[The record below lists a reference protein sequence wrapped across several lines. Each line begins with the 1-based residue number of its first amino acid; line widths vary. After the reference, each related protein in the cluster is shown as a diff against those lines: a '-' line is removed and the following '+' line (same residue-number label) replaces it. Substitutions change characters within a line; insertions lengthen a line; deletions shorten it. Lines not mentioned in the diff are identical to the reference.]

1 MNKSTIQT
9 TKYLVWLFLLF
20 TGLKTNAQV
29 SAYSFSQSGGS
40 YTEITGGTVVAT
52 ATGTSGAAS
61 LDDVIY
67 NLPAGTIPFS
77 FTFDNVAYTGC
88 NISSNGFITFGATAP
103 AASGT
108 TTGYVP
114 LSATTAYAGAISAL
128 GRNLNAYF
136 FSGNAAQTGQIR
148 YQTLGSSPNRTFVV
162 QFKNFKTFNTSGTT
176 FGPVLNFQ
184 IRLSEGTNSI
194 SVAYNFSGAFALSTA
209 QVGLRGPTNGFP
221 TNLNNRS
228 VISSIN
234 TWLTSSAGTSN
245 TATCEFS
252 GSLLPPSGLTYV
264 WAPSS
269 CPAPQNASATNI
281 TQSSAQIIWTSTG
294 GNGTF
299 SIEYGLSGFTQGT
312 GTIINNAQ
320 SGASI
325 SGLLS
330 TTNYQFYVRQVCGVN
345 GSSAWVGPVNFSTGG
360 PGEDCATATLISVAN
375 GQAACSFT
383 TVNSGVSSN
392 GPGSICSDANGNT
405 ANDDKWYRF
414 TAPTNGQ
421 QIIITTTAGSV
432 SDWVMEVWSACPGSG
447 QLIKC
452 SDDVN
457 GFMPEISLCQN
468 EYNPGQTYYIRIW
481 TYSTTATG
489 TCNLCVYR
497 KTACPLAP
505 VNDECVSATRLTVNP
520 PLACPSAGASF
531 STANA
536 TPNTD
541 GATCDAGTKR
551 DVWFVFNTG
560 NLGDIRMTISPGTA
574 TSLKAQL
581 IFECGGFEISCYS
594 PANGNYT
601 FTNLNPQADYI
612 IRVWSDSGA
621 AGTFTICLSD
631 ICANPT
637 AAWGGNQTACSGQA
651 TSLPVNFTGVPPY
664 TFSYRN
670 NSTNQTFN
678 VTTSL
683 NPYSLPL
690 TLSATTTFT
699 LLSMNDAA
707 CSGTASGTAT
717 VNVVNSQSVSLL
729 PFSGVCAGAPSQVL
743 SGGSPAGGVY
753 SGTGVSN
760 GVFAPSVGTQTI
772 TYTVTFAPGC
782 TGSASQQFT
791 VNPIPTVTLNT
802 FPNVCNTAAPFT
814 LTGGS
819 PTGGTYTGTGVSN
832 NVFNPSTAGLG
843 VKIITYTFTSTAG
856 CTNSDTATITVIT
869 CSSCTNPPTANAG
882 LDRSTC
888 AGLNVSLTGTI
899 GGGATSATWST
910 QGTGVFSPNN
920 TSLTAQYIPS
930 AADISAGQ
938 VNLTLTTNDPDGTGP
953 CVAASD
959 VLVITFLPAA
969 SVSTITG
976 SASVCRP
983 ATSVVYSVTN
993 QSGYTYNW
1001 SVPTGVTITSGQGTN
1016 SITTSWS
1023 SSAASG
1029 NVSVAATNSCG
1040 TANRSLS
1047 ITVSAAP
1054 STPVISGPSQACR
1067 PQTGLVYSIPA
1078 VSGVTYSWTVPTGVT
1093 ITGGAGTNSITTS
1106 WSSTAASGNVSVVI
1120 TNSCGN
1126 ATDDLLVSALSSPAT
1141 PVISGSAQVC
1151 QGASGIVYS
1160 TSAQSG
1166 AGYNWTVPTGVTIT
1180 SGQGTNSITTTWSG
1194 SASGGAIS
1202 VSVSNSCGNVTANFN
1217 VTTLALPTIPVIS
1230 GVSSVCPGATG
1241 VTFSIP
1247 AQTGVTYNWTVP
1259 SGVTITA
1266 GQGTTSI
1273 STSWP
1278 AGAASGN
1285 VAVSL
1290 TNSCGSVSATR
1301 AVTVSGSPAA
1311 SSITGP
1317 ATTCTGVSGIVFS
1330 VPAQTGASYSWTVPG
1345 GVTITAGQGTNSITT
1360 TWGSSAVS
1368 GPVRVTI
1375 TNSCGSTSASLNVT
1389 VNTGLNIGSI
1399 SGQSPLCRPATG
1411 IIYSV
1416 NNVAGTTYTW
1426 TVPSNVTIT
1435 AGQGTSSITTSWS
1448 SSAVTGTITVNATG
1462 TCGTTSANRSI
1473 TVRTAVPGT
1482 PGTVSGPSSACPGD
1496 VATFTIA
1503 RVSTADY
1510 YIWTP
1515 PPGSTINGS
1524 SSPFNTPDTFVVV
1537 TFQASYLSDSLRV
1550 RSGNC
1555 AGLST
1560 STRTKAIARRTTV
1573 PSTPGTL
1580 TGQSSGLCGVTSV
1593 TYAMPS
1599 VVSGAISYT
1608 WRIKLTGALINGQPS
1623 PLTIPANQLSV
1634 VITYPNGWNGVD
1646 TIFVRANNGC
1656 GSSTE
1661 RSLRV
1666 ITRPGQPGV
1675 ITGPTTVCVSA
1686 TNQSYNCGTTVGTT
1700 SYTWTIPSGIT
1711 LASGQGTSTVAL
1723 NFNATAATRTISV
1736 VANNACGAG
1745 TSRTLS
1751 VTSQA
1756 CPRLADEGSLTY
1768 LQLFPNPVS
1777 DNLNVRFSAS
1787 NSEHIR
1793 ISVTDIS
1800 GRIVFTEERTVNEGP
1815 NALNLNLSGLSS
1827 GAYLLSLQS
1836 SEGTLKSRLIIER

>member
-392 GPGSICSDANGNT
+392 GPSSICSDANGNT

-421 QIIITTTAGSV
+421 QIIITTTAGTV

-497 KTACPLAP
+497 TTACPLAP

-791 VNPIPTVTLNT
+791 VSPIPAVALNT
-802 FPNVCNTAAPFT
+802 FPNVCQTATPFI
-814 LTGGS
+814 LTGGT
-819 PTGGTYTGTGVSN
+819 PTGGTYTGAGISN
-832 NVFNPSTAGLG
+832 NTFNPASAGLG
-843 VKIITYTFTSTAG
+843 VKIITYTFTSSAG
-856 CTNSDTATITVIT
+856 CTNSDTATITVIS
-869 CSSCTNPPTANAG
+869 CSSCANPPTANAG
-882 LDRSTC
+882 PDKTSC
-888 AGLNVSLTGTI
+888 SGSSVAMAGTF
-899 GGGATSATWST
+899 GGGASTASWST
-910 QGTGVFSPNN
+910 SGSGTFTPNI
-920 TSLTAQYIPS
+920 TSLTAQYNPS
-930 AADISAGQ
+930 AADILSGQ
-938 VNLTLTTNDPDGTGP
+938 VNIVLSTNDPDGTGP
-953 CVAASD
+953 CVAARDTMKIFFRSAP
-959 VLVITFLPAA
+959 VAQTVNGN
-969 SVSTITG
+969 TG
-976 SASVCRP
+976 
-983 ATSVVYSVTN
+983 
-993 QSGYTYNW
+993 
-1001 SVPTGVTITSGQGTN
+1001 I
-1016 SITTSWS
+1016 
-1023 SSAASG
+1023 
-1029 NVSVAATNSCG
+1029 
-1040 TANRSLS
+1040 
-1047 ITVSAAP
+1047 
-1054 STPVISGPSQACR
+1054 CR
-1067 PQTGLVYSIPA
+1067 PQ
-1078 VSGVTYSWTVPTGVT
+1078 SGVVYTISNATSGATYTWTVPT
-1093 ITGGAGTNSITTS
+1093 
-1106 WSSTAASGNVSVVI
+1106 NV
-1120 TNSCGN
+1120 
-1126 ATDDLLVSALSSPAT
+1126 A
-1141 PVISGSAQVC
+1141 ISG
-1151 QGASGIVYS
+1151 
-1160 TSAQSG
+1160 
-1166 AGYNWTVPTGVTIT
+1166 
-1180 SGQGTNSITTTWSG
+1180 
-1194 SASGGAIS
+1194 
-1202 VSVSNSCGNVTANFN
+1202 
-1217 VTTLALPTIPVIS
+1217 
-1230 GVSSVCPGATG
+1230 
-1241 VTFSIP
+1241 
-1247 AQTGVTYNWTVP
+1247 
-1259 SGVTITA
+1259 

-1273 STSWP
+1273 ATNWP
-1278 AGAASGN
+1278 SNAQAGQVCVTVNNG
-1285 VAVSL
+1285 
-1290 TNSCGSVSATR
+1290 CGSVQN
-1301 AVTVSGSPAA
+1301 
-1311 SSITGP
+1311 
-1317 ATTCTGVSGIVFS
+1317 CTS
-1330 VPAQTGASYSWTVPG
+1330 VA
-1345 GVTITAGQGTNSITT
+1345 
-1360 TWGSSAVS
+1360 
-1368 GPVRVTI
+1368 
-1375 TNSCGSTSASLNVT
+1375 L
-1389 VNTGLNIGSI
+1389 
-1399 SGQSPLCRPATG
+1399 
-1411 IIYSV
+1411 
-1416 NNVAGTTYTW
+1416 
-1426 TVPSNVTIT
+1426 
-1435 AGQGTSSITTSWS
+1435 
-1448 SSAVTGTITVNATG
+1448 
-1462 TCGTTSANRSI
+1462 
-1473 TVRTAVPGT
+1473 RTAVPSTTSNPTGST
-1482 PGTVSGPSSACPGD
+1482 SVCRGD
-1496 VATFTIA
+1496 VLTYRI
-1503 RVSTADY
+1503 RKVSAADSY
-1510 YIWTP
+1510 QWTP
-1515 PPGSTINGS
+1515 PIGATINGS
-1524 SSPFNTPDTFVVV
+1524 SAPFVTIDTFVVV
-1537 TFQASYLSDSLRV
+1537 TFGSTFSGDTLRC
-1550 RSGNC
+1550 RPANC
-1555 AGLST
+1555 FGLGT
-1560 STRTKAIARRTTV
+1560 ERKLRINRRTTV
-1573 PSTPGTL
+1573 PGTPASIIGEANGVCAQTL
-1580 TGQSSGLCGVTSV
+1580 LNATRVTS
-1593 TYAMPS
+1593 
-1599 VVSGAISYT
+1599 GATSYT
-1608 WRIKLTGALINGQPS
+1608 WRTTVAGVTINGLTGPVTTPDTAVLVAWPS
-1623 PLTIPANQLSV
+1623 SAASGSV
-1634 VITYPNGWNGVD
+1634 
-1646 TIFVRANNGC
+1646 FVRANNGC
-1656 GSSTE
+1656 GSSAE
-1661 RSLRV
+1661 RSRTV
-1666 ITRPGQPGV
+1666 NTVPAQPASV
-1675 ITGPTTVCVSA
+1675 TGKDTVCANATEIYSVSPVFGA
-1686 TNQSYNCGTTVGTT
+1686 S
-1700 SYTWTIPSGIT
+1700 SYTWTVPTSVTIQ
-1711 LASGQGTSTVAL
+1711 SGQGSTSITAK
-1723 NFNATAATRTISV
+1723 FNATAGSRSIQARGV
-1736 VANNACGAG
+1736 NACGSG
-1745 TSRTLS
+1745 TNRSKTVIAVL
-1751 VTSQA
+1751 
-1756 CPRLADEGSLTY
+1756 CPRLGEIVQNNTFMLDA
-1768 LQLFPNPVS
+1768 FPNPASSV
-1777 DNLNVRFSAS
+1777 LNINF
-1787 NSEHIR
+1787 NT
-1793 ISVTDIS
+1793 VTSGDYRLTLTDLS
-1800 GRIVFTEERTVNEGP
+1800 GRIVRADELDVQGGVNNIQWNMEGYQSGVY
-1815 NALNLNLSGLSS
+1815 LLVLQGQDGLS
-1827 GAYLLSLQS
+1827 
-1836 SEGTLKSRLIIER
+1836 TLRIVIE